1 MAKPYS
7 STRITAPA
15 KPQQAPKAYSYLR
28 FSTPEQEE
36 GDSIRRQITNTQA
49 YARELGLELD
59 DTLRFEDKGVSAF
72 RGKNSSEGALAE
84 FLENVK
90 AGKVP
95 EGSFL
100 IVEALDRVSRENPY
114 EAMDVLNGI
123 LRQGISVA
131 VASEREVYS
140 RESLRK
146 HPFEMLKPLMRFQ
159 TAHEESKKKSYRTL
173 ENWKAKRDLA
183 AQGKVMST
191 QGPAWLT
198 YNTAAK
204 AWEPIPERVAVV
216 QRIFREF
223 LAGRGINA
231 IAHGLNADRIP
242 TWGKKRNA
250 APGEFWGHNYIKRI
264 LFTPLVIGTIE
275 PSTWERD
282 EDGNKTQQMLT
293 PRESI

>member
-191 QGPAWLT
+191 QGP
-198 YNTAAK
+198 
-204 AWEPIPERVAVV
+204 
-216 QRIFREF
+216 
-223 LAGRGINA
+223 
-231 IAHGLNADRIP
+231 
-242 TWGKKRNA
+242 
-250 APGEFWGHNYIKRI
+250 
-264 LFTPLVIGTIE
+264 
-275 PSTWERD
+275 
-282 EDGNKTQQMLT
+282 
-293 PRESI
+293 